1 MYRIGCA
8 VAVIDDAPVRLR
20 TLVLPVFA
28 PMVLYG
34 IGTGAAAPMYAL
46 RALDLGASAGAAG
59 LIVAL
64 SGLGMVLTDLPAGRV
79 VARIGERA
87 AIGVGSG
94 LGLVGV
100 LAAILAPNLAV
111 LAVGLL
117 LIGSAGAVWG
127 LARQTYLVSVVAP
140 RQRGRAMST
149 LAGAHRLGFF
159 CGPFLGAAL
168 VHGFGPVGALWL
180 QLVTTV
186 VAAAAMVTIRAAA
199 PTDPS
204 ALRPLHTVV
213 SENRTALGTLGL
225 AAVAVGAAR
234 ASRSAL
240 LPLWAVHLGIDA
252 ATTSLLFGLAGAIDV
267 LMSYPAGVWLDRAGS
282 RVTGVACGLCFAVGY
297 AALPFTDSVL
307 TMGAATMLLG
317 LANGLSNGLIM
328 TVGAFAAPPDRRA
341 EFLGAWRV
349 THDAGMFAGPVA
361 VGLVG
366 ALAGLSAAG
375 GLLAVALGVG
385 TVAMY
390 RWFPGPLSR
399 PGAADQDFTRKPSRT
414 RASVTE
420 PAATPDRGR

>member
-1 MYRIGCA
+1 MTA
-8 VAVIDDAPVRLR
+8 EVIDPGPVLLR
-20 TLVLPVFA
+20 SLVWPVFA
-28 PMVLYG
+28 PMALYG
-34 IGTGAAAPMYAL
+34 IGVGAAAPMYAL

-64 SGLGMVLTDLPAGRV
+64 GGLGMVLTDLPAGRI

-87 AIGVGSG
+87 AVGVGSV
-94 LGLVGV
+94 LGTVGV
-100 LAAILAPNLAV
+100 LAAIFAPNLGV

-117 LIGSAGAVWG
+117 LNGAAGAVWG

-140 RQRGRAMST
+140 EQRGRAMST

-180 QLVTTV
+180 QLVTTLL
-186 VAAAAMVTIRAAA
+186 ASAAMVTIRSGEIGQA
-199 PTDPS
+199 T
-204 ALRPLHTVV
+204 LRPLHTVL
-213 SENRTALGTLGL
+213 SENRRALGTLGL

-240 LPLWAVHLGIDA
+240 LPLWAAHLGIDA
-252 ATTSLLFGLAGAIDV
+252 ATTSLLFGLAGAVDV

-282 RVTGVACGLCFAVGY
+282 RVTGIACGICFAAGY
-297 AALPFTDSVL
+297 AVLPFTYSAL

-328 TVGAFAAPPDRRA
+328 TVGAFAAPEDRRA
-341 EFLGAWRV
+341 EFLGAWRL
-349 THDAGMFAGPVA
+349 THDVGMFAGPVS

-366 ALAGLSAAG
+366 AFAGLAAAG
-375 GLLAVALGVG
+375 ALLACGVG
-385 TVAMY
+385 LGTIAMY
-390 RWFPGPLSR
+390 RWFPGPVHRRKSR
-399 PGAADQDFTRKPSRT
+399 SLCGEPPTR
-414 RASVTE
+414 
-420 PAATPDRGR
+420 

>member
-1 MYRIGCA
+1 ML
-8 VAVIDDAPVRLR
+8 DDSAVRLR

-64 SGLGMVLTDLPAGRV
+64 SGLGMVLTDLPAGRI
-79 VARIGERA
+79 VARVGERA

-100 LAAILAPNLAV
+100 VAAILAPNLGV

-117 LIGSAGAVWG
+117 LIGAAGAVWG

-140 RQRGRAMST
+140 EQRGRAMST

-168 VHGFGPVGALWL
+168 VHGFGPIGALWL

-186 VAAAAMVTIRAAA
+186 VAATAMLTIRSGA
-199 PTDPS
+199 PDEPS
-204 ALRPLHTVV
+204 SRPLHTVV
-213 SENRTALGTLGL
+213 SENRRALGTLGL

-282 RVTGVACGLCFAVGY
+282 RVTGVACGICFAAGY
-297 AALPFTDSVL
+297 AALPLTDSVL

-366 ALAGLSAAG
+366 TFAGLAAAG
-375 GLLAVALGVG
+375 GLLAVALGLG

-390 RWFPGPLSR
+390 RWFPGPI
-399 PGAADQDFTRKPSRT
+399 SRT
-414 RASVTE
+414 
-420 PAATPDRGR
+420 DG